1 MVPLKL
7 NQKLLFFWLTSIII
21 SLLIFASVFVSLN
34 NRLNRDAIYQKID
47 QAFSYLRNHVDER
60 DGLRR
65 NVGLF
70 SARADIVSSLSLIHK
85 YQNPDAYQPI
95 IFDTEKKALATELL
109 ELLKVESITVISAYD
124 GNMRLAGYAYLDDHD
139 QMYSGYVSYHNG
151 SPEYFVSSAE
161 LKNYQQVKLLP
172 YGLESVAGSEE
183 HFTALE
189 PHQVAMHVHVH
200 NEKVTIGFHASV
212 VRRLQDQSEQ
222 IVGVIFAARSGDAF
236 AEQVSKDSNL
246 DFIFSVDGGD
256 WIAAEKDDQEDHRL
270 KSLSAEKLVGGN
282 LESWQRHNQ
291 DDYVYGVANYL
302 LDDGRNLKFVFE
314 VLRLNPEHVILQQAM
329 LVVLLVNFF
338 ILFPLGFYFLKRTVL
353 YPVKRLVG
361 GFESLSHGQYK
372 QLSMPSGNDEL
383 TFLTSSFNSM
393 VRAIKAR
400 ENELQKMLLAVEQSP
415 VSMIVT
421 DLNGDI
427 EYVNSAFTEITGYD
441 FYEVLGKNMRMLQ
454 GGEVE
459 KGIYQQPWN
468 CIIKGEQWHGVLRN
482 RKKNGDLLWESITI
496 IPIKAAG
503 GNIINYL
510 AIGEDITR
518 RRQAEERLHL
528 KSAALEAAAD
538 GVMITDL
545 KGTIEWVNPAH
556 ESITGYAFAE
566 VVGQNTSMLKSG
578 FYDSAFYAQLW
589 ATINSGKTW
598 YGEIYNKHK
607 NGSIYLEQESI
618 TPVLDESGSVMHFVA
633 IKRDITAQRQQ
644 EQQLRRSQKMDALGK
659 LTGGI
664 AHDYNNMLGI
674 ILGYSDLLK
683 TFLADQP
690 KLQKYADEIQRAGER
705 GARLTRKLLS
715 FSRHESTEADVLD
728 LNALLEGERHML
740 ETTLTARIKL
750 KHDLSEDLWLVW
762 LDSSDLVDA
771 IINLSINA
779 MHAIEGNGELVI
791 QTWNQHLDIAE
802 AKLLDLD
809 QGDYVLLSI
818 TDTGEGMDEA
828 TKEKIFDPFFSSKG
842 DKGTGL
848 GLSQVYGFVERS
860 GGTIKVHSELHHGTC
875 FTLYFPRQQETDD
888 HPHVDSNHP
897 MNNTMGSETILLVDD
912 ELSLLT
918 MADDRLRQQGYK
930 VFIAQGARQ
939 ALELLEHEKI
949 DLLLSDVIMPEM
961 NGYQLAAIVT
971 KKYPAVKIQMISGFN
986 DDRHL
991 DIADERLYKNQLHKP
1006 CNAPTMLKRIRLL
1019 LDESSTES

>member
-21 SLLIFASVFVSLN
+21 SLMIFASVFVSLN
-34 NRLNRDAIYQKID
+34 DRLNRDAVYQKLD
-47 QAFSYLRNHVDER
+47 QAFSFLRNHVDER

-65 NVGLF
+65 NIGLF
-70 SARADIVSSLSLIHK
+70 TARADIVSSLSLIHK
-85 YQNPDAYQPI
+85 YQNPDDYQPI
-95 IFDTEKKALATELL
+95 IFDTEKKTLATELL
-109 ELLKVESITVISAYD
+109 ELLKVEKITVISAYD
-124 GNMRLAGYAYLDDHD
+124 GDMRLAGYAYLDDHG
-139 QMYSGYVSYHNG
+139 QMFNGYVSYHNG
-151 SPEYFVSSAE
+151 SPEYFVSEAD
-161 LKNYQQVKLLP
+161 LQNYQAVNLLP
-172 YGLESVAGSEE
+172 YGLEPVVGSKQ
-183 HFTALE
+183 HFSSLE
-189 PHQVAMHVHVH
+189 PHQIAMHVHVH

-236 AEQVSKDSNL
+236 AQQVAKDSNL

-270 KSLSAEKLVGGN
+270 KLLSAEKLVGGN

-291 DDYVYGVANYL
+291 DDYVYGVANYM
-302 LDDGRNLKFVFE
+302 LDVGRNLKFVFE

-496 IPIKAAG
+496 IPIKVAG

-566 VVGQNTSMLKSG
+566 VVGQNTNMLKSG

-633 IKRDITAQRQQ
+633 IKRDITEQRQQ

-690 KLQKYADEIQRAGER
+690 KLEKYADEIQRAGER

-750 KHDLSEDLWLVW
+750 KLDLSEDLWLVW

-848 GLSQVYGFVERS
+848 GLSQVYGFVERC

-888 HPHVDSNHP
+888 HPHVDNNHP

-930 VFIAQGARQ
+930 VFTAQSAMQ
-939 ALELLEHEKI
+939 ALEISEHEAVDLFIRCDYAGNKWLPAGRYRHGKI
-949 DLLLSDVIMPEM
+949 PSDK
-961 NGYQLAAIVT
+961 N
-971 KKYPAVKIQMISGFN
+971 S
-986 DDRHL
+986 DD
-991 DIADERLYKNQLHKP
+991 
-1006 CNAPTMLKRIRLL
+1006 
-1019 LDESSTES
+1019 